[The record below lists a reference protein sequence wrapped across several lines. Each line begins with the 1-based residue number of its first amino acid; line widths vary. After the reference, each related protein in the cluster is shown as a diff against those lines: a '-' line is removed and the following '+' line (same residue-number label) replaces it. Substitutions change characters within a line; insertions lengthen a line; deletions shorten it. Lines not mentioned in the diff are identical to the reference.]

1 MSVQSDVPQ
10 IPAFLSV
17 ATLMSGR
24 CEKGETPVCE
34 ERLACV
40 GGNTVVFTRRQ
51 ANSVQKLAELGEE
64 ERLRLALA
72 ASGDVVYDW
81 TPSDGNIVWSG
92 DPSAHLGVGELEHYE
107 SDATFHLL
115 IDQDAVEARL
125 RLALTP
131 PGDGGTFRLEY
142 MMKSGAGPVWVEDCG
157 VCLVGQNG
165 QTERV
170 VGTVRNITERKL
182 REAHL
187 EWAASYDEMTGHL
200 NRIRL
205 RERLAQHLE
214 LKAAAQ
220 REPAAYCVVAID
232 DLAVINETYG
242 FDVADEV
249 IVAVGRRFAEII
261 GTAGVVGRTAGNK
274 FGLILERCT
283 AGEMAERTEV
293 LREAVRSRVVPTR
306 GGAVSVSVS
315 VGIVALP
322 QDARNSQEAMARA
335 EEALDR
341 AKAHGRDNY
350 AAYSHSPQRESL
362 RKRTVAIGDQII
374 TALSE
379 NRVVLAYQSI
389 VDAKTSEAVA
399 HECLVRISRPEG
411 QVIAAGDFI
420 PVAEQLGL
428 VRRLDRRVL
437 ELTIASLKK
446 YRGARLS
453 LNVSG
458 MTASDRPTLEAF
470 VAYLENHTDVVPRL
484 IVELTETAALIDIE
498 ESMRFVSRV
507 RALGAKVAIDDFGA
521 GYTSFRNL
529 QSLKVDMV
537 KIDGSF
543 VKGMADSR
551 DNQIFVRTLV
561 DLAKNFNLETVA
573 EWVSDAREADIL
585 RAFGVDY
592 LQGFHFSK
600 PEIRE
605 PWTN

>member
-1 MSVQSDVPQ
+1 MLGA
-10 IPAFLSV
+10 I
-17 ATLMSGR
+17 
-24 CEKGETPVCE
+24 
-34 ERLACV
+34 
-40 GGNTVVFTRRQ
+40 VVFNRRQ
-51 ANSVQKLAELGEE
+51 ANSIQKLAELGEE

-81 TPSDGNIVWSG
+81 TPSDGRIVWSS
-92 DPSAHLGVGELEHYE
+92 DPSAHLGVGELSHYE
-107 SDATFHLL
+107 SDATFHRL
-115 IDQDAVEARL
+115 IDHDAVETRL

-131 PGDGGTFRLEY
+131 PADGGTFRIEY
-142 MMKSGAGPVWVEDCG
+142 LMKGTGAPVWVEDCG

-170 VGTVRNITERKL
+170 VGTVRNVTERKL

-200 NRIRL
+200 NRMRL

-214 LKAAAQ
+214 LKAAAL
-220 REPAAYCVVAID
+220 REPAAYCVAAID
-232 DLAVINETYG
+232 DLAIINETYG

-249 IVAVGRRFAEII
+249 IVAIGRRLAESLGANGI
-261 GTAGVVGRTAGNK
+261 VGRTAGNK

-283 AGEMAERTEV
+283 AEDMAERAAV
-293 LREAVRSRVVPTR
+293 FREAVRSRVVPTR

-315 VGIVALP
+315 VGTVALP

-374 TALSE
+374 TALTE

-389 VDAKTSEAVA
+389 VDAKTSEAIA
-399 HECLVRISRPEG
+399 HECLVRIARPEG

-437 ELTIASLKK
+437 ELSVAALKK
-446 YRGARLS
+446 YPSARLS

-458 MTASDRPTLEAF
+458 MTASDRPTLAAF
-470 VAYLENHTDVVPRL
+470 VAYLERHSDIAPRL

-507 RALGAKVAIDDFGA
+507 RAMGAKVAIDDFGA

-529 QSLKVDMV
+529 QALKVDMV

-543 VKGMADSR
+543 VKGMADNR

-561 DLAKNFNLETVA
+561 DLAKNFNLSTVA
-573 EWVSDAREADIL
+573 EWVSDPREVDIL

-592 LQGFHFSK
+592 LQGFYFSK
-600 PEIRE
+600 PEIQE

>member
-1 MSVQSDVPQ
+1 
-10 IPAFLSV
+10 
-17 ATLMSGR
+17 
-24 CEKGETPVCE
+24 
-34 ERLACV
+34 
-40 GGNTVVFTRRQ
+40 VFNRRQ
-51 ANSVQKLAELGEE
+51 ANSVQKLAELGEA

-81 TPSDGNIVWSG
+81 TPVDGRMVWSS
-92 DPSAHLGVGELEHYE
+92 DPSAHFGCGVADLYN
-107 SDATFHLL
+107 SDASFHGL
-115 IDQDAVEARL
+115 IEQDAVEARL
-125 RLALTP
+125 RMALEP
-131 PGDGGTFRLEY
+131 PADGGAFRLEY
-142 MMKSGAGPVWVEDCG
+142 AMKTNAAPVWVEEYG
-157 VCLVGQNG
+157 VCLPGANG
-165 QTERV
+165 QAERI
-170 VGTVRNITERKL
+170 VGVLRNVTERKL
-182 REAHL
+182 REDHL
-187 EWAASYDEMTGHL
+187 SWAASYDEMTGHL
-200 NRIRL
+200 NRMRL

-214 LKAAAQ
+214 LKAAAE
-220 REPAAYCVVAID
+220 REPAVYCVAAID

-249 IVAVGRRFAEII
+249 IVAAGRRLAEAV
-261 GTAGVVGRTAGNK
+261 GKDGVVGRTAGNK

-283 AGEMAERTEV
+283 ASNMADRAAV
-293 LREAVRSRVVPTR
+293 LREVVRERVIPTR

-315 VGIVALP
+315 MGVVALP

-374 TALSE
+374 NALSE

-389 VDAKTSEAVA
+389 VDTKNSEAVA
-399 HECLVRISRPEG
+399 HECLVRISRPDG
-411 QVIAAGDFI
+411 QVIAAGDFV

-437 ELTIASLKK
+437 ELSIAALKK
-446 YRGARLS
+446 YKGARLS

-470 VAYLENHTDVVPRL
+470 VAFLENHTDVVPRL

-537 KIDGSF
+537 KVDGSF
-543 VKGMADSR
+543 VKGMADNR

-573 EWVSDAREADIL
+573 EWVSDPREADIL

-592 LQGFHFSK
+592 LQGFLFSK

>member
-1 MSVQSDVPQ
+1 
-10 IPAFLSV
+10 
-17 ATLMSGR
+17 
-24 CEKGETPVCE
+24 
-34 ERLACV
+34 
-40 GGNTVVFTRRQ
+40 VFGRRQ
-51 ANSVQKLAELGEE
+51 ANSVQKLIELGEE

-81 TPSDGNIVWSG
+81 TPSDGRIAWSG
-92 DPSAHLGVGELEHYE
+92 DPSAHLGIGELEHYE
-107 SDATFHLL
+107 SDATFHRL

-125 RLALTP
+125 RLALVP

-142 MMKSGAGPVWVEDCG
+142 SMKSNGAPVWVEDCG
-157 VCLVGQNG
+157 VCLTGANG

-170 VGTVRNITERKL
+170 VGIVRNITQRKL

-200 NRIRL
+200 NRMRL
-205 RERLAQHLE
+205 RERLAQLLE
-214 LKAAAQ
+214 MKAAAE
-220 REPAAYCVVAID
+220 REPAAYCVAAID

-249 IVAVGRRFAEII
+249 IVAIGRRLADTV
-261 GTAGVVGRTAGNK
+261 GSRGVVGRTAGNK
-274 FGLILERCT
+274 FGLILEHCT
-283 AGEMAERTEV
+283 VEDMTERAAA
-293 LREAVRSRVVPTR
+293 LREAIRSRVVPTR

-315 VGIVALP
+315 VGTVALP

-350 AAYSHSPQRESL
+350 AVYSHSPQRESL

-411 QVIAAGDFI
+411 QVIQAGDFV

-428 VRRLDRRVL
+428 IRRLDRRVL
-437 ELTIASLKK
+437 ELSVAALKK

-470 VAYLENHTDVVPRL
+470 VAYLEIHMDVAPRL
-484 IVELTETAALIDIE
+484 IVELTETAALLDIE

-507 RALGAKVAIDDFGA
+507 RQLGAKVAIDDFGA

-529 QSLKVDMV
+529 QALKVDMV

-543 VKGMADSR
+543 VKGMADNR

-573 EWVSDAREADIL
+573 EWVADPREADIL

-592 LQGFHFSK
+592 LQGFLFSK

-605 PWTN
+605 PWAN

>member
-1 MSVQSDVPQ
+1 
-10 IPAFLSV
+10 
-17 ATLMSGR
+17 
-24 CEKGETPVCE
+24 
-34 ERLACV
+34 
-40 GGNTVVFTRRQ
+40 VFSRRQ
-51 ANSVQKLAELGEE
+51 ANSVQRLAELGEE

-81 TPSDGNIVWSG
+81 TPGDGCIVWSG
-92 DPSAHLGVGELEHYE
+92 DPSAHFGVGELAHYE
-107 SDATFHLL
+107 SDATFHRL

-125 RLALTP
+125 RLVLTP
-131 PGDGGTFRLEY
+131 PVDGGAFRLEY
-142 MMKSGAGPVWVEDCG
+142 KMKAGATPVWVEECG
-157 VCLVGQNG
+157 VCLTGANG
-165 QTERV
+165 QTERI
-170 VGTVRNITERKL
+170 VGTVRNVSDRKL
-182 REAHL
+182 REVHL

-205 RERLAQHLE
+205 RERLAERLE
-214 LKAAAQ
+214 LKSAAS
-220 REPAAYCVVAID
+220 REPASYFVAAID

-249 IVAVGRRFAEII
+249 IVAVGRRLADAV
-261 GTAGVVGRTAGNK
+261 GANGVVGRTAGNK
-274 FGLILERCT
+274 FGLILNRCT
-283 AGEMAERTEV
+283 AENMAEQAEF
-293 LREAVRSRVVPTR
+293 LRETVRSRVVPTR
-306 GGAVSVSVS
+306 GGAVSVTVS
-315 VGIVALP
+315 VGAVALP
-322 QDARNSQEAMARA
+322 QDGRNSQEAMARA

-411 QVIAAGDFI
+411 QVIAAGDFV

-437 ELTIASLKK
+437 ELSISALKRH
-446 YRGARLS
+446 RGARLS

-470 VAYLENHTDVVPRL
+470 VAYLENHKDVAPRL
-484 IVELTETAALIDIE
+484 IVELTETAALLDIE

-529 QSLKVDMV
+529 QALKVDMV

-573 EWVSDAREADIL
+573 EWVADPREADIL

-592 LQGFHFSK
+592 LQGFLFSK